1 MGGRM
6 MRKKSKR
13 RQPEASSLA
22 KDTKTEK
29 KKEKPRTSTALLEI
43 CISLLILG
51 LLLLPIWWLL
61 GSLGGEAN
69 EFAGSSMRVTLG
81 EDSVLARE
89 RVVVRDIGW
98 ESNGR
103 GRSFFV
109 RWDSRPDTPPGTA
122 YISGA
127 EADALREGDT
137 IGIVWMPGSWGGRMP
152 CLEPIPGVS
161 PTRERLL
168 EARSVH
174 DYRPVLVWFGLLAFT
189 LWRGCVLRGRAERLL
204 FVALALGML
213 GMAVDFFWR
222 STTASLGV
230 RWLLLG
236 GLCYAGL
243 SLVAFSLAWRSR
255 DWSWY
260 DPSFPEVESWSRSMK
275 VFAWHLVLFVVSFG
289 LMLFLLSVGAP
300 FWLAVPFLLYVF
312 ASPLTTALV
321 AIVCLVDLL
330 TGRKEALIPMLLCVV
345 YAVGSLLFLIE
356 MWPGWIGDLIR

>member
-6 MRKKSKR
+6 MRKKTKR
-13 RQPEASSLA
+13 RQPEAFSFA
-22 KDTKTEK
+22 KDTETEKKTEK
-29 KKEKPRTSTALLEI
+29 RRTSTGLLEI
-43 CISLLILG
+43 CIGLLVLG

-69 EFAGSSMRVTLG
+69 EFTGSSMRVTLG

-89 RVVVRDIGW
+89 RVAVRDIGW
-98 ESNGR
+98 KSNAR
-103 GRSFFV
+103 GRDIFV
-109 RWDSRPDTPPGTA
+109 SWDTGPDTPPDTA
-122 YISGA
+122 YISVD
-127 EADALREGDT
+127 EANALRKGDT

-174 DYRPVLVWFGLLAFT
+174 DYRPVLVWFGLLALT
-189 LWRGCVLRGRAERLL
+189 LWRGGVQRGRAERLL
-204 FVALALGML
+204 FAAFALGML

-222 STTASLGV
+222 STTASLGI
-230 RWLLLG
+230 RWLLIG

-243 SLVAFSLAWRSR
+243 SLVACSLAWRNRS
-255 DWSWY
+255 WSAS
-260 DPSFPEVESWSRSMK
+260 SFPEVESWNRSRK
-275 VFAWHLVLFVVSFG
+275 LFAWHLVLLAVSFV

-300 FWLAVPFLLYVF
+300 FWLAAPFLLYVF

-330 TGRKEALIPMLLCVV
+330 AGRKEALVPMLLCVV

-356 MWPGWIGDLIR
+356 MWPGWMGI